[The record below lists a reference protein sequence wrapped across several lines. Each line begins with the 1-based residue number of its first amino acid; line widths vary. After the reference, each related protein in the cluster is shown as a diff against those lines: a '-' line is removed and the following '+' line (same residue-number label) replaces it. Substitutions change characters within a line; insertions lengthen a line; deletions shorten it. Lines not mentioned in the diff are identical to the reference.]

1 MYTLLGSSPEANK
14 QSNVLCCGRT
24 EQTSTSHKIK
34 QRPILLKDSWWVWQ
48 EQPKKTKNKG
58 ILGKWQV
65 PKFVSYFQLNSAI
78 RKYWPR
84 QPPIVTLEHSQNLYY
99 ETSTM
104 RLCAAA
110 ADGMDVPSTKW
121 QFREQSNNYAHS
133 LTPNCQKIQKYLHWK
148 ADQFGPPGPLGVKGL
163 RRFLR
168 EACIKKWNSSISYLL
183 IKGV

>member
-1 MYTLLGSSPEANK
+1 MFCVVGGQSRLPQVTKLNKDQFCWRTLDEFDKNNQK
-14 QSNVLCCGRT
+14 N
-24 EQTSTSHKIK
+24 
-34 QRPILLKDSWWVWQ
+34 
-48 EQPKKTKNKG
+48 KNKG

-84 QPPIVTLEHSQNLYY
+84 QLPIVTLEHSQNLYY

-110 ADGMDVPSTKW
+110 AYGMDVPSTKW
-121 QFREQSNNYAHS
+121 QFREQSNNDARQQQSNNYAHS